1 MDCLPNVARTSQS
14 RPGRDVEKIRTVRL
28 KPQKSWEPSGEKQSE
43 WAAVSS
49 SWGWERAGNRPSK
62 EPQPFSRK
70 ESWARTS
77 PRTGRGGPYQVVV
90 GAKGSPELS
99 SEGIPDV
106 NRVLPA
112 AAGHAERD
120 MDTEA
125 PVLSKEGEEAN

>member
-1 MDCLPNVARTSQS
+1 M
-14 RPGRDVEKIRTVRL
+14 
-28 KPQKSWEPSGEKQSE
+28 
-43 WAAVSS
+43 
-49 SWGWERAGNRPSK
+49 
-62 EPQPFSRK
+62 
-70 ESWARTS
+70 
-77 PRTGRGGPYQVVV
+77 VV